1 MAERAPTPLLIDT
14 FDLNCDLTIRPRRLA
29 DQMKDKMDR
38 TIGCGDLA
46 TVEKVIREGRTRWG
60 GHTDLQIELTSLRIY
75 EAVLRAEQGQE
86 VPSPAMRTAVI
97 GAGYMGARIA
107 AEMLRVGHEVFVY
120 DIAGARTAE
129 AAVEAALD
137 DAVRAGIMGSPP
149 QAAASKLAALGR
161 LTATASIG
169 DAVSDARLVVEAVA
183 DNLSVKGLVY
193 PEIVASCRTDA
204 VFGSA
209 TMNLPL
215 DVVQE
220 LLPETWRPRLIGLRF
235 LAPILAV
242 SLVEVT
248 HVNLESRAPVKEVLD
263 MMIAVG
269 KTVVAGPTST
279 SHFSLVPF
287 RLGVSDPFFSLL
299 MVDVRGADAD
309 RPQPYIGPG
318 YETVTDLMSVGI
330 GEDDLEVCNP
340 SRSDHTMI
348 VHGVIQSGV
357 CSTLVCGRKR
367 GRRWCSRSPR
377 RRRSRSSSIERL
389 TAS

>member
-279 SHFSLVPF
+279 PHFSLVPF
-287 RLGVSDPFFSLL
+287 RLVSDPFFSLL

-330 GEDDLEVCNP
+330 GEDDLEVCTP
-340 SRSDHTMI
+340 S
-348 VHGVIQSGV
+348 
-357 CSTLVCGRKR
+357 
-367 GRRWCSRSPR
+367 
-377 RRRSRSSSIERL
+377 
-389 TAS
+389 